1 MIAEL
6 TNESDFVFETL
17 DSLLKSL
24 AIQLGLH
31 PQSQISVLITTES
44 RMEELHVEWMGE
56 SGATDVL
63 SFPMDEVEPHSF
75 SGNVMEEA
83 PLLGD
88 LVLCPDFAQRQALAA
103 GHSTLAEMELLTVH
117 GVLHLLGYDHAEPEE
132 EKVMFALQA
141 ALLDKWRMN

>member
-1 MIAEL
+1 LIAEL

-75 SGNVMEEA
+75 SGNEMEEA

>member
-44 RMEELHVEWMGE
+44 RMEELHVE
-56 SGATDVL
+56 
-63 SFPMDEVEPHSF
+63 
-75 SGNVMEEA
+75 
-83 PLLGD
+83 
-88 LVLCPDFAQRQALAA
+88 
-103 GHSTLAEMELLTVH
+103 
-117 GVLHLLGYDHAEPEE
+117 
-132 EKVMFALQA
+132 
-141 ALLDKWRMN
+141 

>member
-1 MIAEL
+1 LIAEL

-75 SGNVMEEA
+75 SGNDTEEA

>member
-75 SGNVMEEA
+75 SGNEMEEA

-88 LVLCPDFAQRQALAA
+88 LVLCPAFAQRQALAA
-103 GHSTLAEMELLTVH
+103 GHSTIAEMELLTVH
-117 GVLHLLGYDHAEPEE
+117 GVLHLLGYDHAEPAE